1 MMDPRST
8 SEGSIMPMYPWLIK
22 NQLDYSM
29 LEAKLKALKTLGVPY
44 TDEEIAGAKAS
55 LEAQAKSIE
64 HSLHQDPEFVKN
76 YATSNIQEKEIVA
89 LIAYLQRLGMDIKAN
104 QTAQK

>member
-1 MMDPRST
+1 MLDPRST

-64 HSLHQDPEFVKN
+64 QSLHQDPEYVKN